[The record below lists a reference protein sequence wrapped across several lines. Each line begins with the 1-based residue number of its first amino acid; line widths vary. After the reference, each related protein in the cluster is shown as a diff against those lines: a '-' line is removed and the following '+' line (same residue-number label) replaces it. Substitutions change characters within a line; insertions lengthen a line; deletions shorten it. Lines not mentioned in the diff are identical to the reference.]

1 MGIQVRRIDYKCPW
15 QNGVVERFNLTL
27 QTELLSLI
35 TAVSENHMNRLLR
48 QYRKYYNTARPHM
61 TNNNFPPDGVE
72 KLPVTIPAQERNVGN
87 VKSISW
93 VGGFHH
99 SYYWAA

>member
-1 MGIQVRRIDYKCPW
+1 MISSRTNKYEGQ
-15 QNGVVERFNLTL
+15 VVERFNLTL

-48 QYRKYYNTARPHM
+48 QYREYYNTARPHM
-61 TNNNFPPDGVE
+61 TNMDFPPDAPE
-72 KLPVTIPAQERNVGN
+72 KLLVIILFPERNAGN
-87 VKSISW
+87 VKSVSR